1 MWQYNL
7 FIGSIVFLLIADQFT
22 TKKRLGFF
30 GIIAIFITITFV
42 VCRDYVG
49 YDYANYV
56 QFFSYSVDKLIERR
70 LEWGFI
76 GTTAII
82 RLFTDNYF
90 WLFFVVG
97 LSTIVLVS
105 HGISLYTANFR
116 IAFLIYLL
124 TPGLFLNSFSIIRQG
139 LAIALLF
146 NAYYYLYTKELKL
159 FYLYT
164 IAAVCFHYSVL
175 AALPFILFS
184 LKFRDYAKTFIII
197 GIPISL
203 ILSKFQIIPQIIG
216 LILGDTRF
224 IAYANFTDTGTSF
237 TKLLILNT
245 IILFYLFFANRLN
258 SLNKSL

>member
-1 MWQYNL
+1 M
-7 FIGSIVFLLIADQFT
+7 
-22 TKKRLGFF
+22 
-30 GIIAIFITITFV
+30 
-42 VCRDYVG
+42 
-49 YDYANYV
+49 
-56 QFFSYSVDKLIERR
+56 
-70 LEWGFI
+70 
-76 GTTAII
+76 
-82 RLFTDNYF
+82 
-90 WLFFVVG
+90 
-97 LSTIVLVS
+97 LVS
-105 HGISLYTANFR
+105 HGISLYTVNFR

-203 ILSKFQIIPQIIG
+203 ILSKFQIIPHIIG

-258 SLNKSL
+258 SLNKSLLMIVAMGLMLTNICSSVAAITRIGYYFKIFDCVLIANITQNIKKTNYRLLLIILVVSYYFALFFNALIVDIQFDDFPKLTPYKTFID